1 MGVPLFDTSTPLLAL
16 RGELREAIDR
26 VLDSERY
33 ILGPEVSA
41 FEREFAAYCG
51 AEHAVGV
58 ANGTDAIT
66 IALRAMG
73 VGPGDEV
80 VVPSFTF
87 YASAEAIPPTGA
99 TPVFCDIDP
108 ETYCVT
114 AETVRA
120 ALTPR
125 TKAVIAVH
133 LFGNVAPVAEI
144 EALGVPVLE
153 DAAQAAGSI
162 AGEGRRPGALGTAA
176 TFSFFPSKNLGA
188 FGDGGMITT
197 SDEQIAERARTL
209 RFHGSHDK
217 VTYEQLGYNS
227 RLDELQAAILRVQL
241 PHLDAMGRRSSRGRA
256 PLRAGRARRAREAAA
271 RDRGRRAG
279 VASVRRRRS
288 RRSSELES
296 ALGKRGDRPQ
306 GLLPHPGAPP
316 GRDARVGRRGR
327 AARNRRGRAHAPR
340 DPDEPGADARA
351 GRRGRG
357 GGSPRRLAPALEQVL
372 VRDLAHDAGRHTHR
386 RPRAA
391 ATSRVT
397 TAPAATNASSP
408 ISTPGVSTVPPPTRH
423 ARRSVAPRSG
433 SSGPWRAIVSSFVVV
448 APGPTNTSSSITV
461 PAVR

>member
-1 MGVPLFDTSTPLLAL
+1 MIPLFDTSTPLAAL
-16 RGELREAIDR
+16 RGELRAAVDR

-51 AEHAVGV
+51 ADHAVGV

-87 YASAEAIPPTGA
+87 YSSAEAIPPTGA

-108 ETYCVT
+108 DTYCVT

-125 TKAVIAVH
+125 TKAVLAVH

-153 DAAQAAGSI
+153 DAAQAAGSRLCSPTH
-162 AGEGRRPGALGTAA
+162 AGSGSDAGSSAATNAEGSGALGRPGALGAA
-176 TFSFFPSKNLGA
+176 GTFSFFPSKNLGA

-197 SDEQIAERARTL
+197 SDEAVAERARTL

-217 VTYEQLGYNS
+217 VTYEQVGYNS

-241 PHLDAMGRRSSRGRA
+241 PHLDGWA
-256 PLRAGRARRAREAAA
+256 
-271 RDRGRRAG
+271 DGRRAAG
-279 VASVRRRRS
+279 QFYEEAGLGELVTLPRPVDGASPAWHLYVVAHPDVQR
-288 RRSSELES
+288 LES
-296 ALGKRGDRPQ
+296 ALAAAEIGHKAYYRTPVHRQVAMREWGA
-306 GLLPHPGAPP
+306 GVELPAT
-316 GRDARVGRRGR
+316 DEAARTHLAIPLSSVLTREQVDEVVA
-327 AARNRRGRAHAPR
+327 AARN
-340 DPDEPGADARA
+340 A
-351 GRRGRG
+351 G
-357 GGSPRRLAPALEQVL
+357 
-372 VRDLAHDAGRHTHR
+372 
-386 RPRAA
+386 
-391 ATSRVT
+391 
-397 TAPAATNASSP
+397 
-408 ISTPGVSTVPPPTRH
+408 
-423 ARRSVAPRSG
+423 
-433 SSGPWRAIVSSFVVV
+433 
-448 APGPTNTSSSITV
+448 
-461 PAVR
+461 

>member
-1 MGVPLFDTSTPLLAL
+1 MSVPLFDTSTPLIAL
-16 RGELREAIDR
+16 REELRAAVVR

-41 FEREFAAYCG
+41 FEREFADYCG
-51 AEHAVGV
+51 ARHAIGV
-58 ANGTDAIT
+58 ANGTEAIT

-153 DAAQAAGSI
+153 DAAQAAGSL
-162 AGEGRRPGALGTAA
+162 AEEGRPGALGTAA
-176 TFSFFPSKNLGA
+176 TFSFFPSKNLGC
-188 FGDGGMITT
+188 FGDGGAITT
-197 SDEQIAERARTL
+197 GDDEIAERVRTL

-217 VTYEQLGYNS
+217 VTYEQVGYNS

-241 PHLDAMGRRSSRGRA
+241 PHLDALADGRR
-256 PLRAGRARRAREAAA
+256 RAGRQYEEAGLGELVVLPRAVEGASPAWHLYVVAHPQVERLQDALTAAEIGHKPYYRTPVHRQAPMRGWAAGVELPGTEQAA
-271 RDRGRRAG
+271 RMHLAIPMSPVLTREQSDAV
-279 VASVRRRRS
+279 VA
-288 RRSSELES
+288 
-296 ALGKRGDRPQ
+296 AI
-306 GLLPHPGAPP
+306 
-316 GRDARVGRRGR
+316 
-327 AARNRRGRAHAPR
+327 
-340 DPDEPGADARA
+340 
-351 GRRGRG
+351 
-357 GGSPRRLAPALEQVL
+357 
-372 VRDLAHDAGRHTHR
+372 
-386 RPRAA
+386 RAA
-391 ATSRVT
+391 A
-397 TAPAATNASSP
+397 A
-408 ISTPGVSTVPPPTRH
+408 
-423 ARRSVAPRSG
+423 
-433 SSGPWRAIVSSFVVV
+433 
-448 APGPTNTSSSITV
+448 
-461 PAVR
+461 

>member
-1 MGVPLFDTSTPLLAL
+1 MGVALFDTSTPLIAL
-16 RGELREAIDR
+16 RGELRAAIDR

-33 ILGPEVSA
+33 ILGPEVAA
-41 FEREFAAYCG
+41 FEQEFAAYCG

-120 ALTPR
+120 VLTPR

-153 DAAQAAGSI
+153 DAAQAAGSL
-162 AGEGRRPGALGTAA
+162 APGGGRPGALGTAA

-197 SDEQIAERARTL
+197 SDVALAERARTL

-217 VTYEQLGYNS
+217 VTYEQVGYNS

-241 PHLDAMGRRSSRGRA
+241 PHLDSWADGRRQ
-256 PLRAGRARRAREAAA
+256 AGRHYEEAGLGELVRLPRAVTGASPAWHLYVVAHPEVARLEGALADAGIGHKAYYRTPVHRQAAMREWGAGVELPATEEAARTHLAIPMSPVLTREQVDEVVAAA
-271 RDRGRRAG
+271 RN
-279 VASVRRRRS
+279 
-288 RRSSELES
+288 
-296 ALGKRGDRPQ
+296 
-306 GLLPHPGAPP
+306 
-316 GRDARVGRRGR
+316 
-327 AARNRRGRAHAPR
+327 AA
-340 DPDEPGADARA
+340 
-351 GRRGRG
+351 
-357 GGSPRRLAPALEQVL
+357 
-372 VRDLAHDAGRHTHR
+372 
-386 RPRAA
+386 
-391 ATSRVT
+391 
-397 TAPAATNASSP
+397 
-408 ISTPGVSTVPPPTRH
+408 
-423 ARRSVAPRSG
+423 
-433 SSGPWRAIVSSFVVV
+433 
-448 APGPTNTSSSITV
+448 
-461 PAVR
+461 